1 VVHLGHTR
9 VAKPQVRGSYHRT
22 PYGVASPWYAA
33 TPGDG
38 GAARL
43 SQARQEL
50 ERRRLIVTEQ
60 EETAGRD
67 RMVSR
72 AVTR

>member
-1 VVHLGHTR
+1 
-9 VAKPQVRGSYHRT
+9 
-22 PYGVASPWYAA
+22 VASPWYAA

-43 SQARQEL
+43 GQARQEL

-60 EETAGRD
+60 EETGGRP
-67 RMVSR
+67 RLVSR

>member
-1 VVHLGHTR
+1 VVRLGRTR
-9 VAKPQVRGSYHRT
+9 IAKPQVRGPYHRT

-43 SQARQEL
+43 GQARQEL

-60 EETAGRD
+60 EETGGRP
-67 RMVSR
+67 RLVSR